1 MVSLLTNN
9 YLSFHKAD
17 DPYKFKPGDRT
28 ILTFKIARAMLHLHI
43 RSIIHRNLVN
53 SNIFIQQN
61 QNNEIDEIN
70 PIVVGFRAS
79 RLLPPNPTIGL
90 SNEQMKKTDYCQS
103 PFFAPE
109 FGSGHIY
116 DEKVDVFAFSGILYE
131 LLMGEPPF
139 KNLSDKKIKQKLN
152 DGKRPTL
159 LSQKELNEYKKLS
172 EKNEIK
178 DPKEIAR
185 FVELKNKKNICE
197 LIKKCW
203 KHNPKKRFTFDN
215 VIETM
220 IDEKI
225 VFPQDISCI
234 QKIEEFYSRNKIK
247 SNYAR
252 RCIRTISRIKG
263 GIGSASQFRFELI
276 RARSILQTYQNVIG
290 FSELSNKEEINKDE
304 KSKLNSLYEALND
317 FKKIVS
323 DLSYDNWDH
332 ISSTL
337 NIGDVT
343 ENITNIMKRIY
354 KLMIGL
360 GFDTE
365 NQIVEY
371 QENDNDLVFDYRE
384 LVSYYSENSK
394 KYIKKLDEI
403 KKLSKMKNLNG
414 DVSQKALKE
423 RLNDLFSPFKSQFEI
438 DINKIRIGSQI
449 SDRNCLFKVFVGKNL
464 EMNEDVAVKVI
475 PENHLKVGEKNLI
488 LLRREVG
495 YLASLKHEYI
505 AKFIGFV
512 LPKRSNDVWLISEYI
527 PDGSL
532 KNLLDKQIVLNDTDI
547 TKIAFRIAE
556 VMNYLHS
563 KRILHLDLKPPNIM
577 MKGKIPKLID
587 FGYACSD
594 NITQKF
600 KDDNIGTVNYRAP
613 EIYEG
618 NHYDYK
624 ADVFSYS
631 MMLYE
636 FYAAMVPY
644 GELDGNEKVKRSI
657 LEGVNLEYE
666 GNANKALID
675 LIKSGY
681 SRNPRDRP
689 TFKEIIDRMI
699 REKIMFPEAD
709 RNEILKFYATK
720 GKDEIPNV
728 TDGSFRHGLIT
739 WT

>member
-1 MVSLLTNN
+1 
-9 YLSFHKAD
+9 
-17 DPYKFKPGDRT
+17 
-28 ILTFKIARAMLHLHI
+28 
-43 RSIIHRNLVN
+43 
-53 SNIFIQQN
+53 
-61 QNNEIDEIN
+61 
-70 PIVVGFRAS
+70 
-79 RLLPPNPTIGL
+79 
-90 SNEQMKKTDYCQS
+90 
-103 PFFAPE
+103 
-109 FGSGHIY
+109 
-116 DEKVDVFAFSGILYE
+116 
-131 LLMGEPPF
+131 
-139 KNLSDKKIKQKLN
+139 
-152 DGKRPTL
+152 
-159 LSQKELNEYKKLS
+159 
-172 EKNEIK
+172 
-178 DPKEIAR
+178 
-185 FVELKNKKNICE
+185 
-197 LIKKCW
+197 
-203 KHNPKKRFTFDN
+203 
-215 VIETM
+215 
-220 IDEKI
+220 
-225 VFPQDISCI
+225 
-234 QKIEEFYSRNKIK
+234 
-247 SNYAR
+247 
-252 RCIRTISRIKG
+252 
-263 GIGSASQFRFELI
+263 
-276 RARSILQTYQNVIG
+276 
-290 FSELSNKEEINKDE
+290 
-304 KSKLNSLYEALND
+304 
-317 FKKIVS
+317 
-323 DLSYDNWDH
+323 
-332 ISSTL
+332 
-337 NIGDVT
+337 
-343 ENITNIMKRIY
+343 MKRIY

-365 NQIVEY
+365 DRIVEY

-449 SDRNCLFKVFVGKNL
+449 SDRNCLFKVFIGKNL
-464 EMNEDVAVKVI
+464 ETNEDVAVKVI

-505 AKFIGFV
+505 AKFIGFA